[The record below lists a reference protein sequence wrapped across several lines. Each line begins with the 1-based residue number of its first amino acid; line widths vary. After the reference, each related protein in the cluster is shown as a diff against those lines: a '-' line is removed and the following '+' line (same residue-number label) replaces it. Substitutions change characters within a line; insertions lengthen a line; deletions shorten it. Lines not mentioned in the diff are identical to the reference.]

1 MNDIWNFFQDLSD
14 GLNAALNGVN
24 PLPVLIIGII
34 IGFLQ
39 PKPDRY
45 LLKATLAVV
54 AAFAIQ
60 AVWPALLGRPMNFP
74 DFSRLQS
81 IVQLFILL
89 VIAYGTIG
97 LLGSLKTALKF
108 EGKKA

>member
-1 MNDIWNFFQDLSD
+1 MNDIWNFFQDLAD

-24 PLPVLIIGII
+24 PLPVLIIAIL
-34 IGFLQ
+34 IGFFQ
-39 PKPDRY
+39 PKPDRF
-45 LLKATLAVV
+45 LLKSTLAVV

-60 AVWPALLGRPMNFP
+60 AVWPALMGRPMNFP
-74 DFSRLQS
+74 DFMRLQS